1 MKLNLGC
8 GNYKMNGFVNVDKF
22 AYCEPEEVVDLA
34 VTNLVRQA
42 ADFHCDQVLSIDC

>member
-22 AYCEPEEVVDLA
+22 ADCEPDEVVDLE
-34 VTNLVRQA
+34 VFPWPWPITLTK
-42 ADFHCDQVLSIDC
+42 